1 RWQSFPLSDRSTR
14 LPPGRRPATGA
25 GAGRLAGAA
34 APARARRAARG
45 GGFPPLQLPVRF
57 GRRTATLGCSRGR
70 IRRGQGDRNGDRKQ
84 DCIENQGKRG
94 IQNRNN
100 THHLR
105 YPFVLVP
112 AKPEADFADVLAE
125 SSVDARSSLEIVN

>member
-1 RWQSFPLSDRSTR
+1 MLKPSRR
-14 LPPGRRPATGA
+14 PGR
-25 GAGRLAGAA
+25 GRLRGW
-34 APARARRAARG
+34 RAARG

-125 SSVDARSSLEIVN
+125 SSVDARSSLEIVNGPASGNEEKADRWG